1 MRENRVLVICWQ
13 RVAWLLLGGYCIVSR
28 RLQGSQLGPAYGPGE
43 LESICP
49 LCVGLLVVV
58 VWPLWS

>member
-1 MRENRVLVICWQ
+1 MRKNRVLVVRRQ
-13 RVAWLLLGGYCIVSR
+13 RVAWLLLGGHRIVSR

-49 LCVGLLVVV
+49 LCIGLLVVV
-58 VWPLWS
+58 VWLLWS